1 MFVLALCGEFL
12 INNSWKNRNR
22 KTASAYGKKREE
34 KKRWSWSVSENNN
47 LRLEHLFASKYI
59 CHLKVVVSVFCFIYH
74 LCAEV
79 KLCVHIGPVFFCAM
93 HKCVYAAQE
102 AKHQEHW
109 MSANR
114 MQHSQ
119 NPLLLPIIA
128 TIITL
133 QVLQCAHVSTRFST
147 IFCHFFISLVLE
159 LLSFY
164 KRHIP
169 TVSMQKWIWINP
181 KSL

>member
-1 MFVLALCGEFL
+1 MEKNGKKKSDEVEAFRKIIIFAWSICLPQSIFAIWKLLWVCFVLFIIYVQRL
-12 INNSWKNRNR
+12 NSVYTLAR
-22 KTASAYGKKREE
+22 
-34 KKRWSWSVSENNN
+34 
-47 LRLEHLFASKYI
+47 F
-59 CHLKVVVSVFCFIYH
+59 
-74 LCAEV
+74 
-79 KLCVHIGPVFFCAM
+79 FFCAM